1 VSLIEEAL
9 KRQQEQSRKIA
20 EQVEANAADADDSST
35 VSHANKQQPPPIPT
49 ATFSPGKRTVT
60 VTKKQQSKNKAG
72 IVLLIIALFLI
83 LVVALLFRGVANTQK
98 KLTEMA
104 QKLMATAEHSIA
116 ATDSK
121 NATDEN
127 KGAPLSSV
135 YTNLTDQIAAVAS
148 NKQQE
153 ASDVEPIDENK
164 TGETA
169 TNVKTGET
177 VTPEPMPP
185 ETVVANNTDTK
196 TSGTRFWPSLGK
208 PKNEVPKAAAVKW
221 PDFIIKGSIRNKN
234 NITLIMDN
242 GEILGTGDVSDKGIK
257 IISID
262 GDLIRLSY
270 KSQIRDYRLQ
280 SNNTLKLIDPDSE
293 DEE

>member
-1 VSLIEEAL
+1 MSLIEEAL

-20 EQVEANAADADDSST
+20 EQVEANAADAGDSST
-35 VSHANKQQPPPIPT
+35 VSHANNQQPPPIPT

-60 VTKKQQSKNKAG
+60 VTKKQRSKNKAG
-72 IVLLIIALFLI
+72 IVLLIIAL
-83 LVVALLFRGVANTQK
+83 LFIFAIGLFFWGAANAQK
-98 KLTEMA
+98 KLTEIA
-104 QKLMATAEHSIA
+104 QKLVVTAEHSIA

-121 NATDEN
+121 DATGES

-135 YTNLTDQIAAVAS
+135 YTNLTAQIAEVAS

-153 ASDVEPIDENK
+153 ASDVASVDENK
-164 TGETA
+164 T
-169 TNVKTGET
+169 VET
-177 VTPEPMPP
+177 VTTEPIPP

-196 TSGTRFWPSLGK
+196 TPGTSFWPRLGK
-208 PKNEVPKAAAVKW
+208 PKNEIPKAAVIKW

-234 NITLIMDN
+234 HITLIMDN

-280 SNNTLKLIDPDSE
+280 SNNTLKLIEPDSE